1 MLRLLGRCLASW
13 LAFTLGL
20 APGDSFTNAP
30 CPASPPFLQ
39 GLGTVAGQ
47 DIFGSAVPLAEADV
61 EAFMAGAGA
70 EADQNLGGGK
80 GKALRKARFA

>member
-1 MLRLLGRCLASW
+1 M
-13 LAFTLGL
+13 
-20 APGDSFTNAP
+20 
-30 CPASPPFLQ
+30 
-39 GLGTVAGQ
+39 AGQ

-61 EAFMAGAGA
+61 EAFMAGAEA

>member
-1 MLRLLGRCLASW
+1 MLWLLGRCLASW
-13 LAFTLGL
+13 LAFTLGR

-30 CPASPPFLQ
+30 CTPPFLQ

-47 DIFGSAVPLAEADV
+47 DIFGSAVPLAEADIA
-61 EAFMAGAGA
+61 AFMAGA

-80 GKALRKARFA
+80 GKSLRRARIA

>member
-1 MLRLLGRCLASW
+1 M
-13 LAFTLGL
+13 
-20 APGDSFTNAP
+20 
-30 CPASPPFLQ
+30 
-39 GLGTVAGQ
+39 AGQ